1 MLASSKYL
9 ARHNRAFIVMAV
21 AWAKEQDLLD
31 QNVKWYQEKWKSG
44 HVLENSQAKLVGDF
58 EFNLRKTTTS
68 RKSDLMLEEKQT
80 KTIQICDMTC
90 PQDNIIEKE
99 RLEKRTNFRQ
109 LAFEIRERRTGF
121 KVEVVPLVISIFGED
136 LKEMLKELENMFEKD
151 DLCERIGAEMQKTIL
166 MDSETIIRK
175 VLSGLVQSD

>member
-1 MLASSKYL
+1 
-9 ARHNRAFIVMAV
+9 
-21 AWAKEQDLLD
+21 
-31 QNVKWYQEKWKSG
+31 
-44 HVLENSQAKLVGDF
+44 
-58 EFNLRKTTTS
+58 
-68 RKSDLMLEEKQT
+68 
-80 KTIQICDMTC
+80 MTC